1 MVIAS
6 GAFIV
11 NTDDS
16 DGSGPF
22 DDKLRKML
30 QDIQVDPLAGDGL
43 RLIVAFRKIKNQ
55 ADRRMVIELAERF
68 GK

>member
-1 MVIAS
+1 M
-6 GAFIV
+6 

-16 DGSGPF
+16 GEF

-68 GK
+68 GR

>member
-1 MVIAS
+1 MGLLAS

-16 DGSGPF
+16 GEF

-30 QDIQVDPLAGDGL
+30 HDIQVDPLARDGL
-43 RLIVAFRKIKNQ
+43 RLVVAFRKIKNQ
-55 ADRRMVIELAERF
+55 ADRRMIIELAERLE
-68 GK
+68 K